1 MLKAFVDGVRLIKIP
16 GSRKKRDVILEWLIQ
31 DFQPGVRYP
40 EKELNEII
48 QRHHPDTA
56 TLRREFIATKRMQR
70 RNGVYWRV

>member
-1 MLKAFVDGVRLIKIP
+1 MDGVRLIKIP